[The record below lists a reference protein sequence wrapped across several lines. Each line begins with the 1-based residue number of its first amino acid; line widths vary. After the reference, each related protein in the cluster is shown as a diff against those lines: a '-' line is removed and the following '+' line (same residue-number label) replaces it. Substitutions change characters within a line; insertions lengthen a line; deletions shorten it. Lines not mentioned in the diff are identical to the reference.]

1 MTSIYRFLE
10 KERQYLRVI
19 GLNAQSLQAVGSLEY
34 AMCRSKLVQDALN
47 SSYECPKIQ
56 DILLRFPIE
65 KQIEL
70 FENQALLEAVAKMI
84 EKTNAII
91 LEQFK
96 AWQLLQR

>member
-1 MTSIYRFLE
+1 MQVL
-10 KERQYLRVI
+10 

-34 AMCRSKLVQDALN
+34 TIRRSKLVQDALN
-47 SSYECPKIQ
+47 STYECPEMR

-65 KQIEL
+65 KQIEHL
-70 FENQALLEAVAKMI
+70 ENQALFEAVAKMM
-84 EKTNAII
+84 EKNNTMI

>member
-1 MTSIYRFLE
+1 MQVL
-10 KERQYLRVI
+10 

-34 AMCRSKLVQDALN
+34 TIRRSKLVQDALN
-47 SSYECPKIQ
+47 STYECSEMR

-70 FENQALLEAVAKMI
+70 LENQALFEAVAKMM
-84 EKTNAII
+84 EKNNTMI

>member
-1 MTSIYRFLE
+1 MQVL
-10 KERQYLRVI
+10 

-34 AMCRSKLVQDALN
+34 TMRRSKLVQDALN
-47 SSYECPKIQ
+47 STYECPEMR

-70 FENQALLEAVAKMI
+70 LENQALFEAVAKMM
-84 EKTNAII
+84 ENNNAMI